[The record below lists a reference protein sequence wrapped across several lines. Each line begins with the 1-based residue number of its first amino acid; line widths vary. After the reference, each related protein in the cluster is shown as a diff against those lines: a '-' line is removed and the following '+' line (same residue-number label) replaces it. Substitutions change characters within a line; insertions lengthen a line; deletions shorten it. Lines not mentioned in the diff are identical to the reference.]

1 MICFFFTTLHILPR
15 NIETMIVGAPILLIY
30 FQIQGG
36 SYSEE
41 EEGACKIVLKKLK
54 LGVLSNIHHLWVWII
69 YTMLHLWRNY
79 MLRYLYPE

>member
-1 MICFFFTTLHILPR
+1 
-15 NIETMIVGAPILLIY
+15 MIVGAPILLIY

-69 YTMLHLWRNY
+69 YTIVLLLLLVLLLLCVHVLT
-79 MLRYLYPE
+79 PF